1 MFKFLRLNIANLKQ
15 MNTNPNIAMQQV
27 IVSLTSFPAA
37 IPYAAQAVQSILN
50 GSVLPDKVVL
60 YLTFSQFGEDGLP
73 KDHMKLANESP
84 LF

>member
-1 MFKFLRLNIANLKQ
+1 MPK
-15 MNTNPNIAMQQV
+15 QQV

-60 YLTFSQFGEDGLP
+60 YLTFAQLRYRL
-73 KDHMKLANESP
+73 KLCS
-84 LF
+84 F